1 MEGKLVTET
10 EKELEEYKQELLEK
24 SKEDLIELVI
34 QAESNASYWSK
45 RHKETDDQFIDFI
58 KTIEKEANFSKW
70 IKYSEHDYVSSL
82 KSIYE
87 TVYGEIVSKKVK
99 I

>member
-1 MEGKLVTET
+1 MSE

-24 SKEDLIELVI
+24 SKEELIELLI
-34 QAESNASYWSK
+34 QAESNARFWSNK
-45 RHKETDDQFIDFI
+45 HKELDDQYIYFI
-58 KTIEKEANFSKW
+58 KKIEKEANFSKW
-70 IKYSEHDYVSSL
+70 IKYSEHDYISSL

-99 I
+99 INV